1 MTANEETPTAITG
14 VVSPS
19 PLRELSDL
27 LGIEVVYVERYD
39 AAGGR
44 REWFVAFADDFRGG
58 LIPFLS
64 RDFRSPKNLT
74 EAAKRWSRD
83 RYQRRFTKD
92 ICRRVLW
99 LLHLAA
105 ETSGAVFT
113 PADYRNPARLH
124 ERRAAA
130 ERAQRFPGAT
140 PTTTPTPNT
149 GPSNVTN
156 MEDYR

>member
-1 MTANEETPTAITG
+1 MEGEPTTITG
-14 VVSPS
+14 VVHPS

-27 LGIEVVYVERYD
+27 LGVEIAYVERFD

-44 REWFVAFADDFRGG
+44 RQWFVAFADDFRGG

-64 RDFRSPKNLT
+64 RDFRSPKHLT

-83 RYQRRFTKD
+83 RYQPRFTKD
-92 ICRRVLW
+92 TCRRVLW

-113 PADYRNPARLH
+113 PADLRDTYHLNARREKAQH
-124 ERRAAA
+124 
-130 ERAQRFPGAT
+130 AQRFGGTALTSNAT
-140 PTTTPTPNT
+140 PNDT
-149 GPSNVTN
+149 PSNIIK
-156 MEDYR
+156 MEDHR